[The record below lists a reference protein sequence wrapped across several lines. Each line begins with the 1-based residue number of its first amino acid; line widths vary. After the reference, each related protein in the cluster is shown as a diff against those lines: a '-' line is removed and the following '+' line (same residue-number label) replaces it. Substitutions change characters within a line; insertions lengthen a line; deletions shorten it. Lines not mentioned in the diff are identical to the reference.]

1 MVQYALK
8 MTHDD
13 EVGLPPHYA
22 PTGKMPKP
30 LTDADSEDHCLGMLA
45 PRQSSVSRQIKK
57 EVLTTRMD
65 VEDAARTR

>member
-30 LTDADSEDHCLGMLA
+30 LTDAEVKDVAVEIGVHCVQTRRLGRA
-45 PRQSSVSRQIKK
+45 PFAK
-57 EVLTTRMD
+57 VL
-65 VEDAARTR
+65 VEYL